1 MNFNQPNYNF
11 QTLFSQVQSL
21 SLEYRNATDVSYKNA
36 LSTIV
41 NVKLSTLQTLV
52 HTTSANQLRQI
63 SSITISYYII
73 LY

>member
-41 NVKLSTLQTLV
+41 NVKLSTLQTFV

-63 SSITISYYII
+63 STITLS
-73 LY
+73 

>member
-21 SLEYRNATDVSYKNA
+21 SLEYRNATDMSYKNA

-41 NVKLSTLQTLV
+41 NIKLSTLQILV
-52 HTTSANQLRQI
+52 HTTSSNQLRQI
-63 SSITISYYII
+63 SSITIS
-73 LY
+73 

>member
-1 MNFNQPNYNF
+1 MNYNQANYNF

-63 SSITISYYII
+63 SSITIS
-73 LY
+73 

>member
-1 MNFNQPNYNF
+1 MNYNQPNYNF

-41 NVKLSTLQTLV
+41 NVKLSTLQTFV
-52 HTTSANQLRQI
+52 HTTSAIQLRQI
-63 SSITISYYII
+63 STITLS
-73 LY
+73 

>member
-52 HTTSANQLRQI
+52 HTTSANQLRLI
-63 SSITISYYII
+63 SSITIS
-73 LY
+73 

>member
-41 NVKLSTLQTLV
+41 NVKLSTLQTFV
-52 HTTSANQLRQI
+52 HTTSSNQLRQI
-63 SSITISYYII
+63 SSITIS
-73 LY
+73 

>member
-21 SLEYRNATDVSYKNA
+21 SLEYRNTTDMSYKNA

-41 NVKLSTLQTLV
+41 NIKLSTLQTLV

-63 SSITISYYII
+63 SSITIS
-73 LY
+73 